1 MWLPLFDNTW
11 MKKPIS
17 MPCPC
22 GRGVSYE
29 QCCGPLHQGQPAADA
44 EALMRSRYSAY
55 VLGNVPYL
63 RSSWHPDTRPVDLSL
78 QEPSGQRTQWLGL
91 SIQQHRLT
99 GQDTAEVVFVARY
112 RIGGGSAIRMQEH
125 SRFVRIGEHW
135 YYLDAL

>member
-1 MWLPLFDNTW
+1 
-11 MKKPIS
+11 
-17 MPCPC
+17 
-22 GRGVSYE
+22 
-29 QCCGPLHQGQPAADA
+29 
-44 EALMRSRYSAY
+44 MRSRYSAY

-78 QEPSGQRTQWLGL
+78 QEPAGQRTQWLGL

-112 RIGGGSAIRMQEH
+112 RIGGGSAVRMQEH